1 MNQLK
6 GPSCP
11 AQTGLGLPDF
21 TKPQAATATQS
32 GVGMACLCAIPKLA
46 QPVTLDR
53 WGTLAQDSR
62 CHSYNHVTFSRVG
75 PPFIPPFVG
84 GLHRVTLPPLFI
96 CSEAL
101 PQMLQLPVAPIR
113 TWRRHPGT
121 RASAQPHGS
130 GTALLQEALTTVWAP
145 RAVQCTTCVAVLGGP
160 AMPSPPHAGRLQQV

>member
-32 GVGMACLCAIPKLA
+32 GVGMACLCAIPK
-46 QPVTLDR
+46 LDR

-121 RASAQPHGS
+121 QGQRTATRVRHCFTPGS
-130 GTALLQEALTTVWAP
+130 TNYCVGAPSCAVHNLRSCTRWPRHAL
-145 RAVQCTTCVAVLGGP
+145 
-160 AMPSPPHAGRLQQV
+160 SPPCWQAPTGVT